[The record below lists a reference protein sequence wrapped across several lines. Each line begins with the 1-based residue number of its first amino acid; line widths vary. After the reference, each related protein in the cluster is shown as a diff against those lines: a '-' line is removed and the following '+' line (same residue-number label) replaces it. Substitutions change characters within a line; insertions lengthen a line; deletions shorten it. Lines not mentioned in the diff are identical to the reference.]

1 MKGGRVDFDDTIYWS
16 VRLLETDPEV
26 LGRWRARLSH
36 VMVDEFQDT
45 NFSQLRLVELLAGA
59 DGNVAVVGDDDQSIY
74 KFRAASVAN
83 LRRFRKTY
91 PGTRI
96 VRLETNYRSTM
107 RVLAPAARLVR
118 PNPAR
123 MKKQA
128 TSEREGPAPRMYLA
142 PDLGHEVAWTV
153 ERIAE

>member
-26 LGRWRARLSH
+26 LGRWRARISQ

-59 DGNVAVVGDDDQSIY
+59 DGNGAVGGDDDQSSY
-74 KFRAASVAN
+74 KVRGASVAD
-83 LRRFRKTY
+83 LRRFRKTE

-96 VRLETNYRSTM
+96 VRL
-107 RVLAPAARLVR
+107 
-118 PNPAR
+118 
-123 MKKQA
+123 
-128 TSEREGPAPRMYLA
+128 
-142 PDLGHEVAWTV
+142 
-153 ERIAE
+153 